1 MQKFRVELQE
11 GGIGWLCDLGADM
24 TLQRMV
30 QGYGGGGVFQGLVG
44 LWLLQIVFLLQLQ
57 VLVQVEAQ
65 AVVKFLE
72 SPPAVTSNSSA
83 VFSFTFDNNG
93 SDPCGAGQTCGVQCK
108 VRRFPHFIWFLQ
120 ILGESVRKLK
130 PRERAAGHPLRFSNI
145 TN

>member
-1 MQKFRVELQE
+1 MHYDTTFVHKFRVELQE

-30 QGYGGGGVFQGLVG
+30 QGCRGGGGVFQGLVG
-44 LWLLQIVFLLQLQ
+44 LWLLQIVFLPQLQ

-83 VFSFTFDNNG
+83 VFIFTFDNNG
-93 SDPCGAGQTCGVQCK
+93 SDPCSAGRTCGVQCK
-108 VRRFPHFIWFLQ
+108 VRRLPHFIWFLQ
-120 ILGESVRKLK
+120 ILGV
-130 PRERAAGHPLRFSNI
+130 PV
-145 TN
+145 